1 MRMVKFHTLG
11 QTQQLQTPQRQ
22 RQQVLEQQEQP
33 QRALAQGGQGVTA
46 RWAWFAYDGQLY
58 QLAVYASAAR
68 AAQAQSAMDSLISGL
83 RLP

>member
-1 MRMVKFHTLG
+1 VLPGASPTL
-11 QTQQLQTPQRQ
+11 TPQRM
-22 RQQVLEQQEQP
+22 V
-33 QRALAQGGQGVTA
+33 AQGGQGQAA